1 MRRAY
6 IVLAGGVELIR
17 SEEVTTILLSARRA
31 DGAWVELRALRRG
44 IQGP

>member
-17 SEEVTTILLSARRA
+17 GEEVTTILLSARRA
-31 DGAWVELRALRRG
+31 DGAWVDRALRRG